1 VSGGDQR
8 RTRLWAAAGAC
19 LVVLLAYMAHLQFG
33 LGGSRL
39 NGFFDNYVY
48 DGLMLAASS
57 ICLWRAAAY
66 REERAA
72 WLLLGLGLLSW
83 SGGDLWWT
91 LVFADQSSPP
101 IPSVADVLY
110 LGFYPCSWAALALLA
125 RSRAPGTPRGLW
137 LDGAIVAAAVS
148 SLAAALVFEP
158 ALDAASGSLATV
170 VTNLA
175 YPIGD
180 LATLGLVVGVF
191 SLSRWRLDRAWLLIG
206 AGLALLALADSI
218 YLVQIAKGT
227 YHVGSLLDSLW
238 PSAVLVVAL
247 AAWQRPRSALTEG
260 AGGRRMMLL
269 PTAAALSS
277 LFLLTY
283 DHFERV
289 NTVAA
294 VMTALTLL
302 LVTIRMA
309 ASFTLNL
316 RMLEQSRLEA
326 RVDSLTGLRNRRS
339 LMADLEHDLPK
350 ATAARPQAL
359 LLFDLDGFKTY
370 NDTFGHAAGD
380 ALLMRLGARL
390 AEAVGERGNAYRL
403 GGDEFCALVAPG
415 AELQTIAAG
424 CVAALAE
431 QGEGFTVTTSYG
443 AALVPSEA
451 TEPVEALKLA
461 DRRMY
466 AQKGSGRLSPGRQSR
481 DVLLRTLSERE
492 PELHLHLAGVAELAA
507 EVGRALGMA
516 AEELDELSRAA
527 ELHDIGKVAIPDT
540 ILAKPGPLDEE
551 ESGFV
556 RRHTIIGERILMAAP
571 ALRPVAR
578 LVRSSHE
585 RFDGKGYPDG
595 LAGEEIP
602 LGSRVVAV
610 CDAFDAM
617 TSHRSYR
624 AARSPEEALEE
635 LKACSGTQFDP
646 RVVEAFSSVRA
657 LRQTISG

>member
-1 VSGGDQR
+1 
-8 RTRLWAAAGAC
+8 
-19 LVVLLAYMAHLQFG
+19 
-33 LGGSRL
+33 
-39 NGFFDNYVY
+39 
-48 DGLMLAASS
+48 
-57 ICLWRAAAY
+57 
-66 REERAA
+66 
-72 WLLLGLGLLSW
+72 
-83 SGGDLWWT
+83 
-91 LVFADQSSPP
+91 
-101 IPSVADVLY
+101 
-110 LGFYPCSWAALALLA
+110 
-125 RSRAPGTPRGLW
+125 
-137 LDGAIVAAAVS
+137 
-148 SLAAALVFEP
+148 
-158 ALDAASGSLATV
+158 
-170 VTNLA
+170 
-175 YPIGD
+175 
-180 LATLGLVVGVF
+180 
-191 SLSRWRLDRAWLLIG
+191 
-206 AGLALLALADSI
+206 
-218 YLVQIAKGT
+218 
-227 YHVGSLLDSLW
+227 
-238 PSAVLVVAL
+238 
-247 AAWQRPRSALTEG
+247 
-260 AGGRRMMLL
+260 MMLL

-283 DHFERV
+283 DHFERL

-339 LMADLEHDLPK
+339 LMADLEHELPK

-415 AELQTIAAG
+415 AELETIAAG

-443 AALVPSEA
+443 AALVPGEA
-451 TEPVEALKLA
+451 TEPVDALKLA

-551 ESGFV
+551 EWGFV

-585 RFDGKGYPDG
+585 RFDGTGYPDG

-617 TSHRSYR
+617 TSDRSYR
-624 AARSPEEALEE
+624 AARSEEEALAE
-635 LKACSGTQFDP
+635 LQACAGSQFDP
-646 RVVEAFSSVRA
+646 RVVEAFCRLKSQPRA
-657 LRQTISG
+657 ASPTTPG